1 MGLPLLVIGLLMI
14 VVGARGTYAQFGQ
27 QVASEFEGQNS
38 FTNWIIA
45 LGAIGALGYVPQLQ
59 RISRW
64 AMALVVLAIFLS
76 NKGFFAKFQQ
86 ALAQGPTQPATPG
99 SGSPTTN
106 PFNSSSLP
114 GAVSGQSTLGGAA
127 QSAGAGTVN
136 RWLQSLPGI
145 GSWFIPNQTPPAF

>member
-38 FTNWIIA
+38 FTYWIIA
-45 LGAIGALGYVPQLQ
+45 LAALGGLGYVPQLQ

-64 AMALVVLAIFLS
+64 AMGLVILAIFLS

-86 ALAQGPTQPATPG
+86 ALQQGPQQPATPG
-99 SGSPTTN
+99 GGSSIASTVANVVAPQTGN
-106 PFNSSSLP
+106 PI
-114 GAVSGQSTLGGAA
+114 TA
-127 QSAGAGTVN
+127 QVAQGLGAGTIN
-136 RWLQSLPGI
+136 QWLQSLPGV
-145 GSWFIPNQTPPAF
+145 GSFFVPNTTPPAF